1 MKKKA
6 TVKKLVVHKESIRRL
21 DQAQTKEAA
30 GGATLSGCTN
40 CAFTACGFC

>member
-21 DQAQTKEAA
+21 EQEQVKQAA
-30 GGATLSGCTN
+30 GGSNTQ
-40 CAFTACGFC
+40 CAQTACAYC